1 MHADHLNGWGTNM
14 LDTTDAGRNDRR
26 LTDFQLKRIICA
38 QKWSYDSPIAGYLSD
53 SVFVGNTCIAIVFDH
68 SRKEPGGWFTDGHMI
83 RTSHILSVHKEGR
96 FWVLTTL
103 NSLYVV
109 TSFKRQMGRSTF
121 KRLGAFGRLKTCVG

>member
-1 MHADHLNGWGTNM
+1 M
-14 LDTTDAGRNDRR
+14 LDTSEAGRHDRE

-38 QKWSYDSPIAGYLSD
+38 QQLPYDSPITGYLSD
-53 SVFVGNTCIAIVFDH
+53 ALFVGNTCIAIVFDH
-68 SRKEPGGWFTDGHMI
+68 SRKGARGQFKDGNMI

-109 TSFKRQMGRSTF
+109 ASFKRQLGRSTF
-121 KRLGAFGRLKTCVG
+121 KKLDAFER

>member
-1 MHADHLNGWGTNM
+1 M
-14 LDTTDAGRNDRR
+14 LDTSDAGRDDRS

-38 QKWSYDSPIAGYLSD
+38 QQWPYDSPITGYLSD
-53 SVFVGNTCIAIVFDH
+53 ALFVGNTCIAIVFDH
-68 SRKEPGGWFTDGHMI
+68 SRKGRDQFKDGNMI

-109 TSFKRQMGRSTF
+109 ASFKRQLGRSTF
-121 KRLGAFGRLKTCVG
+121 KKLDAFERLKTCVG

>member
-1 MHADHLNGWGTNM
+1 MLETN
-14 LDTTDAGRNDRR
+14 DAGRLVRH

-38 QKWSYDSPIAGYLSD
+38 QEYTYDSRITGYLSD
-53 SVFVGNTCIAIVFDH
+53 AVFVGNTCIGIVFDH
-68 SRKEPGGWFTDGHMI
+68 SRKGPREQFQDGHMI

-109 TSFKRQMGRSTF
+109 ASFKRQMGRSTF
-121 KRLGAFGRLKTCVG
+121 KRLDAFGRLKACVR